1 MRAFRHSMENNLS
14 LCQYNVRP
22 FTDAEIDA
30 LEEYDDKLTLPSH
43 FEAETLLDGA
53 ADPASAMRERA
64 EELTRW
70 HQALTELLADPRLKN
85 VNYDDPATSTRVTS
99 TEDSRS
105 PYSPAVRR
113 FLKAAAA
120 DYHRHRHGFEYAV
133 TVWAL
138 GLQAPD
144 GYPPETRHVDLTN
157 RSLKL
162 WG

>member
-1 MRAFRHSMENNLS
+1 MRIFRDSMQNNLS

-22 FTDAEIDA
+22 FTHAELDA
-30 LEEYDDKLTLPSH
+30 LEEYDDKLTLLAH
-43 FEAETLLDGA
+43 FDLETLLEQTT
-53 ADPASAMRERA
+53 DPAAAMRERA

-70 HQALTELLADPRLKN
+70 HQAFTDLLVDPRLRN
-85 VNYDDPATSTRVTS
+85 MNYDDSATSIRLTPTA
-99 TEDSRS
+99 DSDS

-138 GLQAPD
+138 QLQVPES
-144 GYPPETRHVDLTN
+144 YPPESRHLDLD
-157 RSLKL
+157 RRALKL
-162 WG
+162 WE